1 MKSQKELDRD
11 KQVLDFMSKQ
21 RTGAV
26 PKMPQNLSQ
35 LDTPEMVK
43 MFKLMSLLNTGSTK
57 GWPTIRQMFIQN
69 KLKSPNNEQLKNI
82 NANLNQKVA
91 AKNISQEDVIMNE
104 MNMDTNDI
112 IAQINDGT
120 VDIDA
125 GERELEK
132 MKMIDGNMPGQ
143 GKHKQ
148 GNWRG

>member
-1 MKSQKELDRD
+1 MKSQREIDKENEFLE
-11 KQVLDFMSKQ
+11 FMSKQ
-21 RTGAV
+21 RTNAT
-26 PKMPQNLSQ
+26 PKMPSNLSE
-35 LDTPEMVK
+35 LESPEMVQ

-57 GWPTIRQMFIQN
+57 GWPTMREMFIQN
-69 KLKSPNNEQLKNI
+69 KLKTPSKKSLANI

-91 AKNISQEDVIMNE
+91 AKNISQEDIIMNE

-125 GERELEK
+125 GEKELEK
-132 MKMIDGNMPGQ
+132 MKMIEGNMPGQ
-143 GKHKQ
+143 GKQKQ